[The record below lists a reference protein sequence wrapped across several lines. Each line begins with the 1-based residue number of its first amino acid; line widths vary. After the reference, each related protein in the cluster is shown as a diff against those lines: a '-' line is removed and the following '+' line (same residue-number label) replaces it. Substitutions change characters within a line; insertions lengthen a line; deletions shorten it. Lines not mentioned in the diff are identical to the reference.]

1 MVNTEKENHK
11 MIIRLSKWIIE
22 SFKLDYQTQLEHYI
36 ASRYPLSTGDVERLE
51 KEYNRFQHRGFL

>member
-11 MIIRLSKWIIE
+11 MINRLSKWITE
-22 SFKLDYQTQLEHYI
+22 LFKLDYQTRLEQYI
-36 ASRYPLSTGDVERLE
+36 ASRYPLNTGDVERLE

>member
-1 MVNTEKENHK
+1 

-22 SFKLDYQTQLEHYI
+22 SFKLDYQTQLEQYI
-36 ASRYPLSTGDVERLE
+36 TSRYPLSTGDVERLE